1 MQKKIIY
8 FLTVILIGIVCVCA
22 IADAKTS
29 YDMPFHAEI
38 LSDGRTE
45 SIRLF
50 EDNGDYYLFLPGYAK
65 LKQTKI
71 CLDTLVPVFLN
82 GEVVSDG
89 MDCGDLCA
97 GETYELT
104 YTARGRDNSRTFTI
118 LKSEN
123 IASMYIDTSSGTMDY
138 IHEKKGNKES
148 GTIRVY
154 EATGEESYAGELAFI
169 KGRGNYTWAE
179 YEKKPYSLKLEESA
193 DLLGLGMAQKWI
205 LLANAG
211 DPGYI
216 RNKIVYTFAQDLDM
230 AYTANSSWVDLYLN
244 GEYVGL
250 YQLTERNE
258 VHTQRVN
265 IAQNGSFLI
274 SMELEERL
282 QSQNYPYVLTDAEQA
297 FRVHYPLEPENETLE
312 EITECIQS
320 AENAILSDDGIDP
333 VTGKAWTELI
343 DLNSWVKKYLIEEI
357 FGNGD
362 GGAISQYFYL
372 DGDDSTGKIYAGPVW
387 DYDMTM
393 GNAEGWHLQNPQ
405 TFFANRLHVEQGLD
419 TPWLYS
425 LYRKD
430 IFYEQICKVYQEEC
444 LPLLNELL
452 TTEIWNYAEEI
463 SSAVQMDEIRW
474 QISDANLIS
483 EVEHISSYMSQRV
496 EFLNR
501 IWIEKA
507 PYCEVQADQGFGS
520 HYAHYVVFPGETLP
534 ELPQFEDSVYSQFVG
549 WYYVDTDEPVDMTR
563 PVTEDMEIYA
573 KWVDSPS
580 KWIGRVLKLL
590 PLGII
595 GAMGIVLLCIDCR
608 RGRKSR

>member
-45 SIRLF
+45 SVRLF

-65 LKQTKI
+65 LKKTKI

-104 YTARGRDNSRTFTI
+104 YTAWGRDNSRTFTI

-169 KGRGNYTWAE
+169 KGRGNYTWTE

-216 RNKIVYTFAQDLDM
+216 RNKIAYTFAQDLDM
-230 AYTANSSWVDLYLN
+230 AYTSDSSWVDLYLN
-244 GEYVGL
+244 GEYAGL

-297 FRVHYPLEPENETLE
+297 FRVHYPLEPEKEELEVIGNHIQTL
-312 EITECIQS
+312 
-320 AENAILSDDGIDP
+320 ENAILSDDGIDP

-362 GGAISQYFYL
+362 AGAISQYFYL
-372 DGDDSTGKIYAGPVW
+372 DADDSTGKIYAGPVW
-387 DYDMTM
+387 DYDRTM
-393 GNAEGWHLQNPQ
+393 GNSVAWHLQNPQ

-425 LYRKD
+425 LYRID

-452 TTEIWNYAEEI
+452 TTEIWNDAEEI